1 MNPISLNIARSFK
14 VCPDGLRGMV
24 GVRGGAGGEAPVK
37 MKRPVYFQGVIHPV
51 RRHLVSTYSVL
62 GTRGTGCRACMRR
75 GEWTQEQELRARP
88 LGVWRR
94 QKQGSK
100 ERS

>member
-14 VCPDGLRGMV
+14 VCPDGLRYG
-24 GVRGGAGGEAPVK
+24 GEGGAGREAPVK

-62 GTRGTGCRACMRR
+62 GTGGTGCRACMRR
-75 GEWTQEQELRARP
+75 GEWTQEQALTARP